1 MVNFPVLGKKYG
13 GLMKKIVGAINNL
26 SQLDVDVYEKSG
38 KISLTI
44 GGDVLTFSGD
54 DLVIKIKN
62 MPGYLTARSEGVLVT
77 LNTHVSKELEA
88 EGYVREFVNK
98 AQNIRKELGLVV
110 TDRVVLSVFGD
121 EGALN
126 MIEAHKKYVSEELLV
141 ESVLYTNS
149 PAKNSFLFEFN
160 NFKMYIGIELH
171 V

>member
-1 MVNFPVLGKKYG
+1 
-13 GLMKKIVGAINNL
+13 MKKIVGAINNL
-26 SQLDVDVYEKSG
+26 SQSDVDVYEKSG
-38 KISLTI
+38 KLNLTI
-44 GGDVLTFSGD
+44 DGDVLALSGD
-54 DLVIKIKN
+54 DLVVRAKN

-77 LNTHVSKELEA
+77 LNAHVSKELEV

-110 TDRVVLSVFGD
+110 TDRIVLSVFGD

-126 MIEAHKKYVSEELLV
+126 RIEAHKKYVSEELLV
-141 ESVLYTNS
+141 GSILYTKS

-160 NFKMYIGIELH
+160 NFKMYIGVGLH